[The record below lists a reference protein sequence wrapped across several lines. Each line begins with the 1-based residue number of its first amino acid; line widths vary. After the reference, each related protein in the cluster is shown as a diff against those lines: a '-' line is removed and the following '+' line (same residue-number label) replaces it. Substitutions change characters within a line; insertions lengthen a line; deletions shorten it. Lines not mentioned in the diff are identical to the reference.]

1 MKSQETVKVT
11 DFEER
16 TVRNMDAL
24 GYEPVQIEGL
34 SDDFLMWKSKAES
47 GIQNAFGFDKWDA
60 VNDFVDNVWFLMNVY
75 THKELQN
82 RVNGEYGVIE
92 YGTFGEREVKTALDN
107 YSRKEELEN
116 IVSFSVTEKEN
127 NKSIT
132 ENYDSDG
139 RQKITADMAELG
151 FVPVQDNVFPK
162 NFLTWGRINPE
173 KPKTT
178 LGFDGW
184 EKVKNFVK
192 NVNYLFNRYTLQE
205 LQDREKGNYRKIEYG
220 SFEDRE
226 VQAAIRC
233 HRKLIIDGMAELG
246 FVPVQIDGFSEDFLM
261 WKPIGD
267 ATTDNAFGI
276 DGWKLVENFVMNVNF
291 LREHYTLQELQDI
304 ANGKD
309 ETSESRIWGV
319 GEVQTAISCYQR
331 DERLFV
337 DMDGTLA
344 KYKSVDTIEI
354 LFEKGYFLNLEP
366 QQNVVDAV
374 KKIIREHPEKQVY
387 IMSSVLTDSKYAYQE
402 KNEWLD
408 KYLPEIDKEHRIFPP
423 CGENKMEYVPGGI
436 RKSDYLLDD
445 YTNNL
450 ALWEPPAKGIKLLN
464 GINHTNG
471 TWKGNMLRYDK
482 EPEELA
488 QDIMQVM
495 DGMDVRDAHPIQQ
508 QVSMANQSFEQKF
521 KSGYISEEIKS
532 QLHYLTKQE
541 ALAALEEGIHICC
554 VNDYAEY
561 HGIHA
566 DEYAISELRSAKGVK
581 SLYSTFGTGMIHK
594 ACVSPYYDRPEEMKK
609 LLQEKMIPD
618 VPADKAELKT
628 DKMEKTVR
636 KEKVI

>member
-1 MKSQETVKVT
+1 MEKSQKTVKLT

-75 THKELQN
+75 THNELQN
-82 RVNGEYGVIE
+82 RVNGNYGVIE
-92 YGTFGEREVKTALDN
+92 NGTFGEREVKTALDN
-107 YSRKEELEN
+107 YSRKEELKN
-116 IVSFSVTEKEN
+116 IVSFSMIEKEN
-127 NKSIT
+127 NKNIT
-132 ENYDSDG
+132 ENYDSDVM
-139 RQKITADMAELG
+139 QKLTAEMAELG
-151 FVPVQDNVFPK
+151 FVPVQV
-162 NFLTWGRINPE
+162 
-173 KPKTT
+173 
-178 LGFDGW
+178 
-184 EKVKNFVK
+184 
-192 NVNYLFNRYTLQE
+192 
-205 LQDREKGNYRKIEYG
+205 
-220 SFEDRE
+220 
-226 VQAAIRC
+226 
-233 HRKLIIDGMAELG
+233 
-246 FVPVQIDGFSEDFLM
+246 DGFSEDFLM

-276 DGWKLVENFVMNVNF
+276 DGWKLVESYIKDINF
-291 LREHYTLQELQDI
+291 LREHYTIQELQDMK
-304 ANGKD
+304 NGKN
-309 ETSESRIWGV
+309 ETIESRIYSADD
-319 GEVQTAISCYQR
+319 VQTAIDCQRR

-344 KYKSVDTIEI
+344 KYQSVDTIEI

-408 KYLPEIDKEHRIFPP
+408 KYLPEIDREHRIFPP

-566 DEYAISELRSAKGVK
+566 DKYAISELRGAKGVK
-581 SLYSTFGTGMIHK
+581 NLYSTFGTGMIHK
-594 ACVSPYYDRPEEMKK
+594 ACISPYYDKPEEMKK
-609 LLQEKMIPD
+609 LLQEKMISD

-636 KEKVI
+636 KEKII